1 MNAFAYLTAAT
12 IIVLW
17 GITFASTRVLLGSF
31 SAFEIQVIRFALA
44 YLALKVMSPRKTRTD
59 IPERYFQAMGLTGV
73 FVYQL
78 LENCAIS
85 YTNASNV
92 AILVSFAPVLTAVL
106 ARLISRDRSLTPVFL
121 IGTALASVGVGL
133 VALGGVVKLRL
144 NPVGDLMA
152 FLAMVSWG
160 VYSILLDR
168 VNAKGC
174 PPILA
179 IRKTFFWALVWMVPL
194 MLVGSTDFGA
204 TLLNGSFAFNAALTT
219 ENAAR
224 FSSLRNLLHL
234 GFLGFFASAFCFA
247 GWNYAC
253 RKLGVV
259 KATIGLYFVPVVGV
273 LFAALVLGE
282 RLTSISLL
290 GGLIIVFGVFLSNRK
305 PAR

>member
-1 MNAFAYLTAAT
+1 MNVLAYLSAAF

-44 YLALKVMSPRKTRTD
+44 WVALKVMSPRKERAD
-59 IPERYFQAMGLTGV
+59 VPEGYFRAMGLTGV

-106 ARLISRDRSLTPVFL
+106 ARIVSRDRSLTPAFL

-133 VALGGVVKLRL
+133 VALSGVVKLRL
-144 NPVGDLMA
+144 HPAGDVMA

-174 PPILA
+174 SPILA

-204 TLLNGSFAFNAALTT
+204 KLLNGSFAFDVSFTA

-224 FSSLRNLLHL
+224 FSSFRNLLHL

-253 RKLGVV
+253 AKLGVV
-259 KATIGLYFVPVVGV
+259 KATVGLYFVPVVGV
-273 LFAALVLGE
+273 VFAALVLGE
-282 RLTSISLL
+282 RLTSLSIL
-290 GGLIIVFGVFLSNRK
+290 GGAVIVLGVILSRK
-305 PAR
+305 SK